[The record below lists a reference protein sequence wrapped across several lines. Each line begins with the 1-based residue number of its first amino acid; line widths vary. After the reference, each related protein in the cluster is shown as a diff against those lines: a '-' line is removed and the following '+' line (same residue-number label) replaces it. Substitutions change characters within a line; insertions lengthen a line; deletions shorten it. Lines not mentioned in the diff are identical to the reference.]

1 LIGKIKKGN
10 NMELITTK
18 ICMTKDIGANGN
30 LFGGNMLA
38 LLDESGAAFA
48 SQVIHNPRVVTVKM
62 SEVIFK
68 KPVKVGN
75 LIKVYGE
82 VEDMGTTS
90 VTIKLETRSYN
101 VYTKV
106 EQVVCDTEI
115 KFVRIDEEG
124 MPIPISDK
132 VRERYAELLN
142 KK

>member
-1 LIGKIKKGN
+1 
-10 NMELITTK
+10 
-18 ICMTKDIGANGN
+18 
-30 LFGGNMLA
+30 
-38 LLDESGAAFA
+38 
-48 SQVIHNPRVVTVKM
+48 M
-62 SEVIFK
+62 SEVVFK

-132 VRERYAELLN
+132 VRERYAELL
-142 KK
+142 KKK

>member
-1 LIGKIKKGN
+1 
-10 NMELITTK
+10 MELITTK

-30 LFGGNMLA
+30 LFGGSMLA

-75 LIKVYGE
+75 LIKIYGGVKE
-82 VEDMGTTS
+82 MGTTS
-90 VTIKLETRSYN
+90 VTINLEARSFN
-101 VYTKV
+101 VYTKI

-132 VRERYAELLN
+132 VRERYQEIL
-142 KK
+142 KKK